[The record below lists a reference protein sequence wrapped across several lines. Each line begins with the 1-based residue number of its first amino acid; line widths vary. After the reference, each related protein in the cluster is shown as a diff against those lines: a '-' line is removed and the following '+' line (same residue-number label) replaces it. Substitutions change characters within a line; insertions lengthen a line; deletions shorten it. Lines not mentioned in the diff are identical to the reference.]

1 MLLYS
6 CHLRQQTQKKDDFPN
21 ACPADFVAPPG
32 IPDYLGAFAVTGG
45 LEEDTLAAQFDAA
58 HDDYNKIMVKALA
71 DRLAEGFAE
80 YLHEQ
85 VRKTIWGYSPDE
97 NLDNDSL
104 IRENYQDPPCTRYP
118 ACPNIRRKAKSGNC
132 WMLKDIPAC
141 G

>member
-1 MLLYS
+1 MLDELDRTGA
-6 CHLRQQTQKKDDFPN
+6 LTPRGVAGIFPLTGSAMISRFTVTN
-21 ACPADFVAPPG
+21 PAKRCCYTVVICASEHRRKMISRMPAGGFCRATGDSGLPRS
-32 IPDYLGAFAVTGG
+32 FAVTGG

-97 NLDNDSL
+97 NR
-104 IRENYQDPPCTRYP
+104 IMTR
-118 ACPNIRRKAKSGNC
+118 
-132 WMLKDIPAC
+132 
-141 G
+141 